1 MVLRFFPAIRLVFMS
16 LAWLPIAATAQQTD
30 PVWLVPLERQMEKE
44 WGCDVNYFLN
54 HQEYQLGNNKI
65 YEAKVQCVDGRQ
77 FDASRTGERASFVI
91 RACEPV
97 VC

>member
-1 MVLRFFPAIRLVFMS
+1 MTAV
-16 LAWLPIAATAQQTD
+16 AQQTD
-30 PVWLVPLERQMEKE
+30 PVWLVPLEQQMEKE

-54 HQEYQLGNNKI
+54 HQEYQPGNNKI